1 VSGTV
6 LNSLAP
12 FLTGLCFVA
21 PPVSRKKAV
30 SGTVSLLF
38 AKASPVR
45 VKRLSFSGWSDVQL
59 LVIPSFL
66 YLRSMQC
73 FFVS

>member
-1 VSGTV
+1 MDQAVE
-6 LNSLAP
+6 LHSLAS

-21 PPVSRKKAV
+21 LPVSWKKAV
-30 SGTVSLLF
+30 SGTVSLLS

-45 VKRLSFSGWSDVQL
+45 VNRLSFSGWSYVEL

-66 YLRSMQC
+66 
-73 FFVS
+73 